1 MRVGVE
7 ETIGD
12 VDVFVSGGPAL
23 ARIVNS
29 VTDTDYSR
37 EYMSPKR
44 ICAWTPTTPFRRGL
58 DGSRMG

>member
-12 VDVFVSGGPAL
+12 VGVFVSGGPAL

-29 VTDTDYSR
+29 VTDTHYSGTTCLER
-37 EYMSPKR
+37 DLRLDAHDSFYLGSP
-44 ICAWTPTTPFRRGL
+44 AGTP
-58 DGSRMG
+58 